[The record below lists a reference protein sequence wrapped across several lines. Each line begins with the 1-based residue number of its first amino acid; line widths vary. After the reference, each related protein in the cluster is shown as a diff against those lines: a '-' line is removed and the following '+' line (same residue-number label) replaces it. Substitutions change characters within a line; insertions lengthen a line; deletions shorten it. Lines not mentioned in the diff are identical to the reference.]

1 MRLYLAGM
9 LTERQLF
16 LNLVAQTSTAP
27 MMLEP
32 ERAEGIYVY
41 DKNGNRYLDLIA
53 GISVGNLG
61 HRHPRVVDAIKKQA
75 DKYLH
80 LMVYGEYVQ
89 SPQVQLAQ
97 LLTHHLPPHLDTVY
111 FTNSGAEATEGAMK
125 LAKRY
130 TGKFEIV
137 CFNKSY
143 HGSTQGALSLMGD
156 EYFRNSFRPLLPGI
170 THVDYNDIHSLNVI
184 TDKTACVILEP
195 VQAESGVIVPDISF
209 LKHLQKK
216 CEQHKALL
224 IFDEAQTGMGRTGE
238 LFAFQKFGVT
248 PDILLTAKA
257 LGGGLPL
264 GAFISS
270 NEIMSSLTH
279 EPVLGHLTTFGGNP
293 LSCAAGLAALQ
304 ALLEEGWMKQVEEKE
319 KLFHKLLQHPR
330 VKMIRSCGLL
340 MAIEFESDAFN
351 KRVIE
356 ECWKYELITDWFLFA
371 PNCLRIAPPLIITE
385 EEIEAAC
392 RIILQAV
399 EIAASEIKS
408 L

>member
-1 MRLYLAGM
+1 M

-16 LNLVAQTSTAP
+16 LNLVAQTSSAP
-27 MMLEP
+27 MLLEP
-32 ERAEGIYVY
+32 EKAEGIYVY
-41 DKNGNRYLDLIA
+41 DKSGNRYLDLIA

-61 HRHPRVVDAIKKQA
+61 HRHPRIVDAIKKQA

-97 LLTHHLPPHLDTVY
+97 LLTHHLPPHLNTVY
-111 FTNSGAEATEGAMK
+111 FTNSGTEATEGAMK

-170 THVDYNDIHSLNVI
+170 THVDYNDIHSLNGI
-184 TDKTACVILEP
+184 NDKTACVILEP

-238 LFAFQKFGVT
+238 LFAFQKFVVT

-304 ALLEEGWMKQVEEKE
+304 TLLEEGWMKQVEEKE
-319 KLFHKLLQHPR
+319 KLFHKLLLHPR
-330 VKMIRSCGLL
+330 VKMIRSYGLL
-340 MAIEFESDAFN
+340 MAIEFESDDFN

-385 EEIEAAC
+385 EDIEIAC

>member
-1 MRLYLAGM
+1 M

-16 LNLVAQTSTAP
+16 LNLIAQTSIAP
-27 MMLEP
+27 MLLEP
-32 ERAEGIYVY
+32 EYAEGIYVY
-41 DKNGNRYLDLIA
+41 DKKGIRYLDLIA

-61 HRHPRVVDAIKKQA
+61 HRHPKVVDAIKKQA

-97 LLTHHLPPHLDTVY
+97 LLNHHLPPHLNTVY

-130 TGKFEIV
+130 TGRFEII

-143 HGSTQGALSLMGD
+143 HGSTQGALSLIGD

-170 THVDYNDIHSLNVI
+170 IHLDYNDIKSLGAI
-184 TDKTACVILEP
+184 SDKTACVILEP
-195 VQAESGVIVPDISF
+195 VQAESGVVVPDFSF
-209 LKHLQKK
+209 LKQLQKQ
-216 CEQHKALL
+216 CEKHKALL
-224 IFDEAQTGMGRTGE
+224 IFDEAQTGIGRTGD
-238 LFAFQKFGVT
+238 LFAFQKLGVS

-270 NEIMSSLTH
+270 HEIMSSLSQ
-279 EPVLGHLTTFGGNP
+279 EPVLGHITTFGGNP
-293 LSCAAGLAALQ
+293 MSCAAGLAALQ
-304 ALLEEGWMKQVEEKE
+304 TLFEEGWMKQVDAKE
-319 KLFHKLLQHPR
+319 KLFHKLLQHP
-330 VKMIRSCGLL
+330 KINAIRSCGLL
-340 MAIEFESDAFN
+340 MALEFESEKFN

-385 EEIEAAC
+385 EEIETAC
-392 RIILQAV
+392 RIILQAI
-399 EIAASEIKS
+399 EIASSEIKKF
-408 L
+408 

>member
-1 MRLYLAGM
+1 M

-16 LNLVAQTSTAP
+16 LNLVAQTSLAP
-27 MMLEP
+27 MLLEP

-41 DKNGNRYLDLIA
+41 DKRGNRHMDLIA

-270 NEIMSSLTH
+270 HEIMGSLTH

-304 ALLEEGWMKQVEEKE
+304 TLLEEGWMKQVTEKE

-330 VKMIRSCGLL
+330 VKMMRSCGLL
-340 MAIEFESDAFN
+340 MAIEFESEAFN
-351 KRVIE
+351 KRVID
-356 ECWKYELITDWFLFA
+356 ECWKNELITDWFLFA

-385 EEIEAAC
+385 EEIEVAC

-408 L
+408 F

>member
-1 MRLYLAGM
+1 M

-16 LNLVAQTSTAP
+16 LNLIAQTSTAP
-27 MMLEP
+27 MLLEP
-32 ERAEGIYVY
+32 EYAEGVYVY
-41 DKNGNRYLDLIA
+41 DKKGIRYLDLIA

-61 HRHPRVVDAIKKQA
+61 HRHPKVVDAIKKQV

-97 LLTHHLPPHLDTVY
+97 LLSHHLPPHLNSIY

-170 THVDYNDIHSLNVI
+170 IHLDYNDIHSLDVI
-184 TDKTACVILEP
+184 SDKTACVILEP
-195 VQAESGVIVPDISF
+195 IQAESGVVVPDLSF
-209 LKHLQKK
+209 LIQLQRQ
-216 CEQHKALL
+216 CETHKALL
-224 IFDEAQTGMGRTGE
+224 IFDEAQTGMGRSGE
-238 LFAFQKFGVT
+238 LFAFQKLGVT

-304 ALLEEGWMKQVEEKE
+304 ALLEEGWIKQVEKKE
-319 KLFHKLLQHPR
+319 KLFHKLLKHPR
-330 VKMIRSCGLL
+330 VKMVRSCGLL
-340 MAIEFESDAFN
+340 MALEFESEAFN

-356 ECWKYELITDWFLFA
+356 ECWKLELITDWFLFA
-371 PNCLRIAPPLIITE
+371 PNYLRIAPPLIITE
-385 EEIEAAC
+385 DEIEIAC
-392 RIILQAV
+392 SIIIQAI
-399 EIAASEIKS
+399 EKATLEIKS
-408 L
+408 I

>member
-1 MRLYLAGM
+1 M

-32 ERAEGIYVY
+32 ERAEGIYVF

-61 HRHPRVVDAIKKQA
+61 HRHPGVVEAIKKQA

-97 LLTHHLPPHLDTVY
+97 LLTHHLPPHLNTVY

-137 CFNKSY
+137 CFKNSY

-170 THVDYNDIHSLNVI
+170 THVDYNDILSLNVI

-209 LKHLQKK
+209 LKQAQKQ
-216 CEQHKALL
+216 CEKHKALL

-238 LFAFQKFGVT
+238 LFAFQKLGVT

-304 ALLEEGWMKQVEEKE
+304 TLFEERWMKQVEEKE

-330 VKMIRSCGLL
+330 VKMVRSCGLL

-385 EEIEAAC
+385 EEIEVAC

>member
-1 MRLYLAGM
+1 
-9 LTERQLF
+9 
-16 LNLVAQTSTAP
+16 

-32 ERAEGIYVY
+32 ERAEGIYVF

-61 HRHPRVVDAIKKQA
+61 HRHPGVVEAIKKQA

-97 LLTHHLPPHLDTVY
+97 LLTHHLPPHLNTVY

-137 CFNKSY
+137 CFKNSY

-170 THVDYNDIHSLNVI
+170 THVDYNDILSLNVI

-209 LKHLQKK
+209 LKQAQKQ
-216 CEQHKALL
+216 CEKHKALL

-238 LFAFQKFGVT
+238 LFAFQKLGVT

-304 ALLEEGWMKQVEEKE
+304 TLFEERWMKQVEEKE

-330 VKMIRSCGLL
+330 VKMVRSCGLL

-385 EEIEAAC
+385 EEIEVAC

>member
-1 MRLYLAGM
+1 M

>member
-32 ERAEGIYVY
+32 EQAEGIYVY

-61 HRHPRVVDAIKKQA
+61 HRHPRVVDAIKKQT

-156 EYFRNSFRPLLPGI
+156 EYFRNSFRPLLTGI
-170 THVDYNDIHSLNVI
+170 THVDYNDIHALNVI

-238 LFAFQKFGVT
+238 LFAFKKFGVT

-293 LSCAAGLAALQ
+293 LSCAAGLASLQ
-304 ALLEEGWMKQVEEKE
+304 TLFEEGWMKQVEK
-319 KLFHKLLQHPR
+319 KKNYFINYCS
-330 VKMIRSCGLL
+330 IRG
-340 MAIEFESDAFN
+340 
-351 KRVIE
+351 
-356 ECWKYELITDWFLFA
+356 
-371 PNCLRIAPPLIITE
+371 
-385 EEIEAAC
+385 
-392 RIILQAV
+392 
-399 EIAASEIKS
+399 
-408 L
+408 

>member
-1 MRLYLAGM
+1 M

-16 LNLVAQTSTAP
+16 LNLVAQTSPAP
-27 MMLEP
+27 MLLEP

-41 DKNGNRYLDLIA
+41 DKAGNRYMDLIA

-61 HRHPRVVDAIKKQA
+61 HRHPKVVEAIKKQA

-89 SPQVQLAQ
+89 SPQVQLAE
-97 LLTHHLPPHLDTVY
+97 LITHHLPPHLNSVY

-130 TGKFEIV
+130 TGRFEII

-170 THVDYNDIHSLNVI
+170 THLDYNDLHSLNAI
-184 TDKTACVILEP
+184 SDKTACVILEP
-195 VQAESGVIVPDISF
+195 VQAESGVTVPDISF
-209 LKHLQKK
+209 LRQLQKQCTK
-216 CEQHKALL
+216 LGAFL
-224 IFDEAQTGMGRTGE
+224 IFDEAQTGIGRTSE

-270 NEIMSSLTH
+270 QEIMSTLTH

-293 LSCAAGLAALQ
+293 VSCAAGLASLLALF
-304 ALLEEGWMKQVEEKE
+304 EEGWMKQVEQKE

-340 MAIEFESDAFN
+340 MAIEFENEAFN

-385 EEIEAAC
+385 EEIETAC
-392 RIILQAV
+392 RIILQSV
-399 EIAASEIKS
+399 EIASSEIKS
-408 L
+408 A

>member
-1 MRLYLAGM
+1 M
-9 LTERQLF
+9 LF
-16 LNLVAQTSTAP
+16 
-27 MMLEP
+27 EP
-32 ERAEGIYVY
+32 VRAEGCYVI
-41 DKNGNRYLDLIA
+41 DKNGNKFLDLIA

-61 HRHPRVVDAIKKQA
+61 HRHSRVVDAIKKQA

-97 LLTHHLPPHLDTVY
+97 LLTHHLPPHLNNVY

-125 LAKRY
+125 LAKRF
-130 TGKFEIV
+130 TGKFEFV

-170 THVDYNDIHSLNVI
+170 THLDYNDIHSLDAI
-184 TDKTACVILEP
+184 TDKTAAVILEP
-195 VQAESGVIVPDISF
+195 VQAESGVIVPEISF
-209 LKHLQKK
+209 LREVQKR
-216 CEQHKALL
+216 CAQHKALL

-238 LFAFQKFGVT
+238 LFAFQKFGMA

-270 NEIMSSLTH
+270 HEIMSTLMH
-279 EPVLGHLTTFGGNP
+279 EPVLGHITTFGGHP
-293 LSCAAGLAALQ
+293 LSCAAGLASLQ
-304 ALLEEGWMKQVEEKE
+304 TLFEEGWMKQVEEKE

-330 VKMIRSCGLL
+330 VRAFRSCGLL
-340 MAIEFESDAFN
+340 MALEFESEIFCQ
-351 KRVIE
+351 RVIE
-356 ECWKYELITDWFLFA
+356 ECRKFELITDWFLFA
-371 PNCLRIAPPLIITE
+371 PDCLRIAPPLIITE
-385 EEIEAAC
+385 EEIETAC
-392 RIILQAV
+392 RLILQAV
-399 EIAASEIKS
+399 EIVSSEIKA